1 MLPRRP
7 WIGAS
12 CLRQLPSLSR
22 FSFFSSPCCFP
33 CWRAIIARTRTGG
46 KGRPRPCSRA
56 NRQSKVERHS
66 STTPLRQSPAT
77 RKVREPFSALPGGRS
92 VARRGEW
99 RSRLPGPRERR
110 SAGGVGPM
118 AQGHLSRNRQ
128 SAPASIAVRPRDCA
142 LWQVRGSIKAFYS
155 KRRAVAATP
164 SMDWRPMSKPTAIT
178 VAALLLLLAVL
189 ASQYSANLH
198 RQAWS
203 IERQKWSGA
212 FDNDPASPIAGNP
225 QGDAVLV
232 IFNDYHNCPHCR
244 LADLNYQ
251 KAIKDDPN
259 CRSWDRIPNSQP

>member
-1 MLPRRP
+1 
-7 WIGAS
+7 
-12 CLRQLPSLSR
+12 
-22 FSFFSSPCCFP
+22 
-33 CWRAIIARTRTGG
+33 
-46 KGRPRPCSRA
+46 
-56 NRQSKVERHS
+56 
-66 STTPLRQSPAT
+66 
-77 RKVREPFSALPGGRS
+77 
-92 VARRGEW
+92 
-99 RSRLPGPRERR
+99 
-110 SAGGVGPM
+110 
-118 AQGHLSRNRQ
+118 
-128 SAPASIAVRPRDCA
+128 
-142 LWQVRGSIKAFYS
+142 
-155 KRRAVAATP
+155 
-164 SMDWRPMSKPTAIT
+164 MSKPTAIT